1 LLKNI
6 FTTQLRRIKQMK
18 KIGLL
23 SVIVSA
29 ALFGANVNS
38 LNMDQENT
46 IDNSKIN
53 AAIIMQGTTEIQGNA
68 NVEKLELTNKDRGN
82 VIENTIVNGAANLDF
97 DSSEFMDSEYY
108 DRELD
113 DSIVTQGRTRIIN
126 GNVKNV
132 KIDSDNTIND
142 HTTINAA
149 LGNSVAIDQ
158 GLTLVEGHGQQLT
171 NTHMVTDNRI
181 SNVDIEGDSVGSTV
195 VQQGNF
201 IMRDY
206 GAGST
211 GDDIKINS
219 TSVIE
224 GGKIGHAQIKQSVTE
239 LQNGAIAEQLNLTQ
253 SNVINGE
260 TEIKDFSEIS
270 QSVVN
275 VDNALLSALEQNVHN
290 TITDVEGSSSSVVD
304 SKIIQSKVDIQSD
317 SKVNIVQLE
326 HENIIK
332 NTQLVDSSIIQ
343 DSLLA
348 TNNSFIYPFTQQA
361 DSLVQNTELEN
372 SEILQNVMV
381 VDNSTINSMT
391 ASTSIQNNEVTN
403 TDVTDA
409 LVTQAMVV
417 INDSSVRD
425 LTVSEDNLVRNSSV
439 NNAYVS
445 QGNLVISSL

>member
-1 LLKNI
+1 
-6 FTTQLRRIKQMK
+6 MK

-53 AAIIMQGTTEIQGNA
+53 AAIIMQGATEIRGNA

-97 DSSEFMDSEYY
+97 DSSEFLDSEYY

-126 GNVKNV
+126 GEVKNV

-142 HTTINAA
+142 HTTIDAA

-158 GLTLVEGHGQQLT
+158 GFTLVEGHGQQLT
-171 NTHMVTDNRI
+171 NTHMVTENKI
-181 SNVDIEGDSVGSTV
+181 SNVEIEGESVGSTV

-201 IMRDY
+201 LMKDY
-206 GAGST
+206 GAAST
-211 GDDIKINS
+211 ADDIKIDS
-219 TSVIE
+219 LSRIE
-224 GGKIGHAQIKQSVTE
+224 GGKIGHATIKQSVTE
-239 LQNGAIAEQLNLTQ
+239 LKNGALAEQLDLTQ
-253 SNVINGE
+253 SNLIGGD
-260 TEIKDFSEIS
+260 TEIKEFSEVS

-275 VDNALLSALEQNVHN
+275 VEDAKLSSLQQNVHN
-290 TITDVEGSSSSVVD
+290 TITDVYGESSSAVD
-304 SKIIQSKVDIQSD
+304 SKIVQSKVDIQSD
-317 SKVNIVQLE
+317 SRVAIVQLE
-326 HENIIK
+326 HENIIR
-332 NTQLVDSSIIQ
+332 NAELVDSSIIQ
-343 DSLLA
+343 DSTLVK
-348 TNNSFIYPFTQQA
+348 NNSFVNHFTQQA
-361 DSLVQNTELEN
+361 DSLVQNAELEN
-372 SEILQNVMV
+372 SEILQNVMT
-381 VDNSTINSMT
+381 VDNSTVDSMT

-409 LVTQAMVV
+409 HLSQAVV
-417 INDSSVRD
+417 YVQDSTVRD
-425 LTVSEDNLVRNSSV
+425 LTVSEDNLVRNSSI

-445 QGNLVISSL
+445 QGHLVISSL